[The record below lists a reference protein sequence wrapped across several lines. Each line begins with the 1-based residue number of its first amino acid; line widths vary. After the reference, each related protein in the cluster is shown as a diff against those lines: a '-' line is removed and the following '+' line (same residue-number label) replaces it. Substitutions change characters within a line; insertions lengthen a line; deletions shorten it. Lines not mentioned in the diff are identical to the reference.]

1 MVVLA
6 VAAKQEYKAVKAAR
20 RIALA
25 AKWKVKQLSEEN
37 IYSQLTANRKDRFFV
52 EKGCVPSTTR
62 EIPELMSMNED
73 EHITVNAVYQ
83 KPYHM
88 HASIGPSAGCAH
100 LMANRYGLD
109 PQSVFILLEQL
120 LLRHLT

>member
-1 MVVLA
+1 M
-6 VAAKQEYKAVKAAR
+6 
-20 RIALA
+20 
-25 AKWKVKQLSEEN
+25 
-37 IYSQLTANRKDRFFV
+37 
-52 EKGCVPSTTR
+52 PSSTR

-100 LMANRYGLD
+100 FDGQSLQVWTHNQGVYPLRAAITEAFEMSIENVSVQFIPGAGVYGHNGAD
-109 PQSVFILLEQL
+109 DAAFDAAIIAKAYP
-120 LLRHLT
+120 